1 MQSVLRAIYPA
12 ACMGCGEMTEEDFAL
27 CGACWRDTPFL
38 GGAMCGFCARPLP
51 GEAEPGLVCDA
62 CMSAPP
68 PWSQGRAVLRYRDGA
83 RRLVLGLKHGDRT
96 DLAAPMALWMARAV
110 ADLARPDMLVVPVPL
125 HRSRLWRRRYNQS
138 ALLAA
143 GVARAL
149 GCAHGPDALWRHRAT
164 ASLGGQDA
172 EARRATLDG
181 AIRAHPRRGAGMRG
195 RAVLIVDDVLTSGAT
210 LTACAQAAR
219 AAGAAQIYVAVL
231 ARAAPDP

>member
-1 MQSVLRAIYPA
+1 MGMQSVLRAIYPA

-62 CMSAPP
+62 CLSAPP

-110 ADLARPDMLVVPVPL
+110 ADLARNRVCQRLDLQSGDHPNPNPWRLMDTWGVLSGPPL
-125 HRSRLWRRRYNQS
+125 CLEGH
-138 ALLAA
+138 
-143 GVARAL
+143 
-149 GCAHGPDALWRHRAT
+149 
-164 ASLGGQDA
+164 
-172 EARRATLDG
+172 
-181 AIRAHPRRGAGMRG
+181 
-195 RAVLIVDDVLTSGAT
+195 
-210 LTACAQAAR
+210 
-219 AAGAAQIYVAVL
+219 
-231 ARAAPDP
+231 